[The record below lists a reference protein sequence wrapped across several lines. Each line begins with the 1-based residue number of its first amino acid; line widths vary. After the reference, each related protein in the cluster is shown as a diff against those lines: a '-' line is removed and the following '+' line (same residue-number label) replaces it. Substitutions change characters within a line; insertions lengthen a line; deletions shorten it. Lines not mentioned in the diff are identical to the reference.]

1 MAVRDE
7 CNTVGPIL
15 TSAIMTFPPGGLS
28 TWKPPHPDFA
38 DGNYSVGAV
47 FAVPAPDMFG
57 IVAPLTIKDLACPT
71 WGLGRSTSANSKVI
85 TTIGPPWLPLI
96 APPKEAFSLDPTWA
110 SLCTTALSDWL
121 NLESFA
127 LFDPPIALT
136 RGSGLVPAPVVP
148 VVTPTSTPALNQAD
162 STTVPDKLGTR
173 PTEAAKPAPSPADPA
188 QFPTRTKDRVEL
200 SSSPSLAIVPSD
212 TTKPESPTL
221 VPVPAPTKE
230 GDPPLESEGPQSV
243 NPASAAV
250 GANGPFA
257 DPSAASHDV
266 PTPSHDD
273 SSALSADSKVSVQPS
288 SGLGDDVHQQT
299 QGLGALIYN
308 AFGESGPQIGGIA
321 QTVKSIS
328 LPTAGTQKISIG
340 GGQIL
345 SVNPSGLVFE
355 GSKYSI
361 GGPAM
366 TLSNNI
372 YTIVPQHVSG
382 NSASNENDGL
392 IKGAAPFPNTLIIA
406 GQTVVP
412 NPTGFVIASSSVLP
426 GSSAVTISKTPVSLD
441 LSGILAVGSS
451 IFSLPPQSVFTVGT
465 RSFTA
470 NPTGFVLDGATI
482 TPGAAAQ
489 TVDGTIIRLGRSGA
503 LTLGSNTISLQT
515 PSPTPTTI
523 TAFTVAGQTFTPNP
537 SAFSIAGTTIS
548 AGGPAVT
555 IAGTVISLQPSGTLI
570 LGSSTIPLLASQTAS
585 PPVQNID
592 RFSVEAQSSLAI
604 VDGVTIRPGAPDVT
618 VDGHNVSLEAGGST
632 LDVGTGRF
640 AMPTGVANGSAGM
653 WIFEGGGRVAGKSLI
668 SVLICCIGGS
678 LVLMVRDF
686 AA

>member
-1 MAVRDE
+1 
-7 CNTVGPIL
+7 
-15 TSAIMTFPPGGLS
+15 MTFPPGGLS
-28 TWKPPHPDFA
+28 TWKPPSPADF
-38 DGNYSVGAV
+38 GENYSVGAV
-47 FAVPAPDMFG
+47 LEVPPPDMFG

-71 WGLGRSTSANSKVI
+71 WGLGRSTSANGKVI

-110 SLCTTALSDWL
+110 SVCTALLSDWL
-121 NLESFA
+121 GLESFA

-148 VVTPTSTPALNQAD
+148 VVAPTSTPALNLAD
-162 STTVPDKLGTR
+162 STTVPDKQGTR
-173 PTEAAKPAPSPADPA
+173 PTEAAKAAPSPVDPA

-200 SSSPSLAIVPSD
+200 SSTPSLAIAPSD
-212 TTKPESPTL
+212 KAEPESSPF

-230 GDPPLESEGPQSV
+230 GDPPIESEVPQPV
-243 NPASAAV
+243 TPASSAV
-250 GANGPFA
+250 GANGPLA
-257 DPSAASHDV
+257 DPSAASPDV

-273 SSALSADSKVSVQPS
+273 SPASSADSKASVQPS

-328 LPTAGTQKISIG
+328 LPTAGIQKISIG

-345 SVNPSGLVFE
+345 SVDPSGLVLE

-372 YTIVPQHVSG
+372 YTIVPQHMSG

-392 IKGAAPFPNTLIIA
+392 IKSAAPFPNTLIIA

-426 GSSAVTISKTPVSLD
+426 GSSAVTISSTPVSLD
-441 LSGILAVGSS
+441 PSGILAVGSS
-451 IFSLPPQSVFTVGT
+451 RFSLPPQSVFIVGT

-482 TPGAAAQ
+482 PGAAAQ
-489 TVDGTIIRLGRSGA
+489 TVDGTVISLGRSGA
-503 LTLGSNTISLQT
+503 LTLGSNTISLQS
-515 PSPTPTTI
+515 PSPTPATT

-555 IAGTVISLQPSGTLI
+555 VAGTVISLQPSGTLI
-570 LGSSTIPLLASQTAS
+570 LASSTILLLASQTAA

-592 RFSVEAQSSLAI
+592 GFSVEAQSSLAI

-640 AMPTGVANGSAGM
+640 AMATGVANGSAGLL
-653 WIFEGGGRVAGKSLI
+653 IFEGGGRAAGVSLI

-678 LVLMVRDF
+678 LVLIV
-686 AA
+686 